1 MTRCRLLLVALLAL
15 ALPAG
20 AQQDDRVAPSLR
32 RAIAAAPAETPQIVW
47 IFFRDKGP
55 DAAARLA
62 AGAPLVTA
70 RALSRRALRGTQ
82 RGVELEDLPPA
93 AAYVEAVA
101 RSVVAIRQQ
110 SRWFDAVSAV
120 ATPAQIEQLARL
132 PFVARVDVV
141 RRYRTKPEGRATRAR
156 SQSLRDVLPSTS
168 LDYGTSYDQVA
179 MIGVPA
185 LHDMGLH
192 GEGVVIAIFDA
203 GFNNLAHEAFASLQI
218 AARHD
223 FVNHDDDVGDGAD
236 HGEGSHGTM
245 TLSTLAGFKPGQI
258 IGPAYAARFLLA
270 KTENTDSETPIEE
283 DNWTAAAEWAEGLG
297 ADVISS
303 SLGYLTFDAPFASYT
318 YADMNGQVAISTR
331 AAELAAS
338 RGVVVVNSAGNSGF
352 DPTHNTLGAPAD
364 GVHVIA
370 AGAVDPDRV
379 RTSFSSVG
387 PTADGRIKPDV
398 AAQGLFVKTA
408 APGAVDA
415 YDYVAGTSF
424 SCPLTAGVVAL
435 LLEAHPTYTVDQ
447 VIAVLRSTASQAA
460 APDNLLGW
468 GIVNGLAAVQAK
480 AP

>member
-20 AQQDDRVAPSLR
+20 AQQNDRVAPSLR
-32 RAIAAAPAETPQIVW
+32 RALAAAPAEMPQIVW

-62 AGAPLVTA
+62 AGTPLVTA
-70 RALSRRALRGTQ
+70 RALSRRALRGTR

-192 GEGVVIAIFDA
+192 
-203 GFNNLAHEAFASLQI
+203 
-218 AARHD
+218 
-223 FVNHDDDVGDGAD
+223 
-236 HGEGSHGTM
+236 
-245 TLSTLAGFKPGQI
+245 
-258 IGPAYAARFLLA
+258 
-270 KTENTDSETPIEE
+270 
-283 DNWTAAAEWAEGLG
+283 
-297 ADVISS
+297 
-303 SLGYLTFDAPFASYT
+303 
-318 YADMNGQVAISTR
+318 
-331 AAELAAS
+331 
-338 RGVVVVNSAGNSGF
+338 
-352 DPTHNTLGAPAD
+352 
-364 GVHVIA
+364 
-370 AGAVDPDRV
+370 
-379 RTSFSSVG
+379 
-387 PTADGRIKPDV
+387 
-398 AAQGLFVKTA
+398 
-408 APGAVDA
+408 
-415 YDYVAGTSF
+415 
-424 SCPLTAGVVAL
+424 
-435 LLEAHPTYTVDQ
+435 
-447 VIAVLRSTASQAA
+447 
-460 APDNLLGW
+460 
-468 GIVNGLAAVQAK
+468 
-480 AP
+480 